1 MHATVLNL
9 IFILLVLV
17 KASPSWGFSVS
28 EAPKAERLQHYLTVA
43 RQDKL
48 WKDPQWLALGHY
60 EKKYFKYTS
69 PFTVGFFL
77 DADGAESP
85 EKELIKTIEQ
95 LYGEN
100 DLRLQC
106 RYLARAQW
114 LNMVLRI
121 DVQDILPCEE
131 RQAWKKQL
139 NVKGVS
145 LIFAASDMGNASSSF
160 GHTFLKMINPENA
173 QNKDLID
180 YGINY
185 AANADA
191 SEGVFYALKGL
202 FGMYNGQFTMLPYHQ
217 KIREYINLE
226 GRDIWEYSFN
236 FTAEETDFLVNHLIE
251 MENARAPYYFFS
263 DNCSYQILKTLE
275 VVRPDLKLSQ
285 EFQYFTI
292 PIDTVKKLTGLP
304 SPIFVSRKYK
314 KSLKTDYLE
323 SFAKLGVLQK
333 KALDVAV
340 ADLGIPDD
348 YELTKLEKAQV
359 YETAMK
365 FYSLRAFTSNKD
377 YDEQKYQLFLK
388 RAAMGIIA
396 GADIVS
402 NPEPPEE
409 SHDSS
414 ALYFGM
420 GQDDFENG
428 QKTFTSLKFRHAL
441 HDLEQQDFGTVT
453 FSQNEMASI
462 EARYINTDKGNEK
475 FHIYKFTFL
484 NLVNLNPVTQLDKNF
499 SWKFRAE
506 AVNDMESFEND
517 TFSSDIEASGGYS
530 YDLALFERTRV
541 AYLMTARHWKKSI
554 NSVGPEIL
562 WVSRLNQQI
571 GFSLDLTYFGQKNY
585 SDYLRGRTKINYTFR
600 KNFDLQLMLENG
612 IDKKIDSQAQIV
624 WNFIL

>member
-9 IFILLVLV
+9 VIFLFLIV
-17 KASPSWGFSVS
+17 KAPLVWGFSIS
-28 EAPKAERLQHYLTVA
+28 DKALRLQSYLNTA
-43 RQDKL
+43 RQEKL
-48 WKDPQWLALGHY
+48 WNDPQWLALGHY
-60 EKKYFKYTS
+60 EKKYFSYSS
-69 PFTVGFFL
+69 PFTQGFFL
-77 DADGAESP
+77 DADGANSP
-85 EKELIKTIEQ
+85 EKELLKTIEL
-95 LYGEN
+95 LYGDN
-100 DLRLQC
+100 DQRLQC

-114 LNMVLRI
+114 LNAILKT
-121 DVQDILPCEE
+121 DAQDRLPCEE
-131 RQAWKKQL
+131 RQLWKKQL

-160 GHTFLKMINPENA
+160 GHTFLKIVNPENA

-202 FGMYNGQFTMLPYHQ
+202 FGMYDGQFTMLPYHQ

-226 GRDIWEYSFN
+226 GRDIWEYYFN
-236 FTAEETDFLVNHLIE
+236 FTPEETDFLVNHLIE
-251 MENARAPYYFFS
+251 METARAPYYFFS

-285 EFQYFTI
+285 EFRYFTI

-304 SPIFVSRKYK
+304 TPVFVARKYK

-323 SFAKLGVLQK
+323 SFAKLGILQK
-333 KALDVAV
+333 KALDIAV
-340 ADLGIPDD
+340 IDLNIPDD
-348 YELTKLEKAQV
+348 YELLKLEKAQV

-365 FYSLRAFTSNKD
+365 YYSLRAFTSDKD
-377 YDEQKYQLFLK
+377 YDNEKYQLFLK
-388 RAAMGIIA
+388 RASMGIVA
-396 GADIVS
+396 GADYVS
-402 NPEPPEE
+402 NPEPPED

-420 GQDDFENG
+420 GQSDFENEML
-428 QKTFTSLKFRHAL
+428 TYTSLKFRHAL

-462 EARYINTDKGNEK
+462 EARYLNTNEEAK
-475 FHIYKFTFL
+475 NFHIYKFTAL

-506 AVNDMESFEND
+506 LVNNME
-517 TFSSDIEASGGYS
+517 TFTDDVFTSDIEASGGYS
-530 YDLALFERTRV
+530 YDLALFERTRI
-541 AYLMTARHWKKSI
+541 AYLMTARHWDNSI
-554 NSVGPEIL
+554 NSIGPEIL
-562 WVSRLNQQI
+562 LVSRLLPNL
-571 GFSLDLTYFGQKNY
+571 GFSLDLTYFGQNKR
-585 SDYLRGRTKINYTFR
+585 SDFLRYKSKVNYTFR
-600 KNFDLQLMLENG
+600 KNFDIQFATENG
-612 IDKKIDSQAQIV
+612 INKEIHQQLQLV

>member
-9 IFILLVLV
+9 VIFILV
-17 KASPSWGFSVS
+17 KAPLVWGFSIS
-28 EAPKAERLQHYLTVA
+28 ERSERLQNYLNIA
-43 RQDKL
+43 RQEKL
-48 WKDPQWLALGHY
+48 WNDPQWLALGHY
-60 EKKYFKYTS
+60 EKKYFSYSS
-69 PFTVGFFL
+69 PFTQGFFL
-77 DADGAESP
+77 DPDGSNSP
-85 EKELIKTIEQ
+85 EKELFKTIEL

-100 DLRLQC
+100 EQRLQC

-114 LNMVLRI
+114 LNLVLRV
-121 DVQDILPCEE
+121 DAQDILPCEE
-131 RQAWKKQL
+131 RQLWKQQL

-160 GHTFLKMINPENA
+160 GHTFLKLVNPENA
-173 QNKDLID
+173 KNKDLID

-191 SEGVFYALKGL
+191 SEGVFYAVKGL
-202 FGMYNGQFTMLPYHQ
+202 FGMYDGQFTMLPYHQ

-226 GRDIWEYSFN
+226 GRDIWEYHLN
-236 FTAEETDFLVNHLIE
+236 FTPEETDFLVNHLIE

-275 VVRPDLKLSQ
+275 VVRPDFKLSQ
-285 EFQYFTI
+285 EFHYFTI
-292 PIDTVKKLTGLP
+292 PIDTVKKLTNLP
-304 SPIFVSRKYK
+304 TPIFTERKYK

-323 SFAKLGVLQK
+323 SFARLGLLQK

-340 ADLGIPDD
+340 TDLNIPDD

-377 YDEQKYQLFLK
+377 YDNEKYQLFLK
-388 RAAMGIIA
+388 RASMGIVA
-396 GADIVS
+396 GADYVS
-402 NPEPPEE
+402 NPEPPED

-420 GQDDFENG
+420 GQSDLKNETI
-428 QKTFTSLKFRHAL
+428 TFTSLKFRHAL

-453 FSQNEMASI
+453 FSQNEMGSI
-462 EARYINTDKGNEK
+462 EARYLNTNEGAK
-475 FHIYKFTFL
+475 DFHIYKFTVL

-506 AVNDMESFEND
+506 LVNNIETFTED
-517 TFSSDIEASGGYS
+517 TFNSDIEASGGYS
-530 YDLALFERTRV
+530 FDLALFERTRL
-541 AYLMTARHWKKSI
+541 AYLMTVRHWNKSI
-554 NSVGPEIL
+554 NSVGPQIL
-562 WVSRLNQQI
+562 WVSRLTPNI
-571 GFSLDLTYFGQKNY
+571 GFSLDLAYFGQNKR
-585 SDYLRGRTKINYTFR
+585 SDYLRYRSKLNYTFR
-600 KNFDLQLMLENG
+600 KNFDIQFATENG
-612 IDKKIDSQAQIV
+612 INKETHQQLQLV